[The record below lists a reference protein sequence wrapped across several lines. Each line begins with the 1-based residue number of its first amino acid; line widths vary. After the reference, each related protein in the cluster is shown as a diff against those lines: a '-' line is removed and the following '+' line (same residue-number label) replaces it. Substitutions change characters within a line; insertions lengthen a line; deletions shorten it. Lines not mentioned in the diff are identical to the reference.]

1 MIRSLALGAILFLA
15 AAAAGQS
22 RPAEEMRPLVDAF
35 RAAPEGA
42 SYQAS
47 GISRVRSGKLL
58 EALGATEA
66 YWLVSDEGK
75 CEETIRLT
83 WRGANGVWQSAPA
96 KHRGPVPV
104 KTDDAEEL
112 AHWNGAVYIIGS
124 HSAKKNGEPEIER
137 HFFASF
143 REDAVTVSGTGP
155 LIEIG
160 VNVRVLRLPEGAT
173 FQAVN
178 DALKHSALI
187 PAGEAETKAVNLARF
202 AREGDRLLNIE
213 GFDFLNDGSALVG
226 LRFPVTADGTPLLLH
241 MTGLVERFEDP
252 AVQIRFEGPWTIRD
266 AGTPE
271 RPRGIRALRHD
282 ERGRLHIGTGSLERS
297 PGILLR
303 DHPKAAGDGTGEH
316 RVLAVAALGSAH
328 NPEAVLWHNAGI
340 PDAVEGIEVNTS
352 GTVLYLSE
360 TLNEIVAERE

>member
-1 MIRSLALGAILFLA
+1 MIRPLALGAILCFGA
-15 AAAAGQS
+15 TAAGQS
-22 RPAEEMRPLVDAF
+22 RPVEEMRPLADAF

-47 GISRVRSGKLL
+47 GICRVRSAKLL
-58 EALGATEA
+58 EALAATDA
-66 YWLVSDEGK
+66 YWFVSDEGK
-75 CEETIRLT
+75 CEEALRLA
-83 WRGANGVWQSAPA
+83 WRGANGLWQSAPA

-124 HSAKKNGEPEIER
+124 HSAKKNGEPEVER

-143 REDAVTVSGTGP
+143 REDAATVSGSGP
-155 LIEIG
+155 LIEIA
-160 VNVRVLRLPEGAT
+160 VNVRVLRLPEGAI
-173 FQAVN
+173 FQSIN
-178 DALKHSALI
+178 DALKHSSLL

-226 LRFPVTADGTPLLLH
+226 LRYPVTAEGTPLLLH

-252 AVQIRFEGPWTIRD
+252 AVPIRVEGPWTIRD
-266 AGTPE
+266 AGTPD
-271 RPRGIRALRHD
+271 RPRGIRALRRD
-282 ERGRLHIGTGSLERS
+282 ERGRLHVATGSLERS

-303 DHPKAAGDGTGEH
+303 DHPKGAGDGTGEH
-316 RVLAVAALGSAH
+316 RILTVAAFGSAH
-328 NPEAVLWHNAGI
+328 NPEAVLWHNAGV
-340 PDAVEGIEVNTS
+340 PDALEGIEVSTS
-352 GTVLYLSE
+352 GTILYLSE
-360 TLNEIVAERE
+360 TLNEVVAERE